1 MIVFS
6 GCNLFIVE
14 CKTPCALKI
23 SCLSGVR
30 QSLREAQFCES
41 QWLDLGDQLGLHP
54 NTLGVIENNYRNDT
68 RRCLREMLVKWLE
81 EADGVSATWST
92 LVKAIEDIGQQAV
105 AEHISELKNNYII
118 VFICNMPQDV

>member
-6 GCNLFIVE
+6 GCTLFIVE
-14 CKTPCALKI
+14 CKTHCALKI

-30 QSLREAQFCES
+30 QSLREAQFRES

-54 NTLGVIENNYRNDT
+54 NTLNVIEKDHRNDT
-68 RRCLREMLVKWLE
+68 SRCLREMLVKWLE
-81 EADGVSATWST
+81 GADGVSATWST

-105 AEHISELKNNYII
+105 AEHISELKNNYIV